1 MMEHLPIEPVDCT
14 GSFYICGE
22 NILQNQYD
30 ILFTN
35 KTRLSPLKYSTKT
48 QFCLELFAV
57 CARIKKKG
65 ILVSNRQRKRILES
79 IFGGNHNG

>member
-1 MMEHLPIEPVDCT
+1 MMEHLPIEPVNDT
-14 GSFYICGE
+14 GSFIFAEE
-22 NILQNQYD
+22 NILLNQYD

-35 KTRLSPLKYSTKT
+35 QMAVSPLKYSTKT

-65 ILVSNRQRKRILES
+65 ILVSNRH
-79 IFGGNHNG
+79 GV